1 VVGLPAGEG
10 DLKRKD
16 YYRRIY
22 CLVGNRHPR
31 KCERL
36 AEDDDS
42 LFKGLFAWRLGRPAR
57 ERGLF
62 GFTSTT
68 PIAHTKSANVAWL
81 PSEVFL
87 RSNRKSD
94 QSGDEFRF
102 SVNRLLN

>member
-1 VVGLPAGEG
+1 MVGRPAGEE

-16 YYRRIY
+16 YYWRIY

-31 KCERL
+31 KWERL

-42 LFKGLFAWRLGRPAR
+42 LFKGLFTWRLGRPAR

-62 GFTSTT
+62 VTSTML
-68 PIAHTKSANVAWL
+68 IAHTKSATVAWS

-87 RSNRKSD
+87 QPNRKSD
-94 QSGDEFRF
+94 QSGDEFHF